1 MKWEQKNKKG
11 IESTA
16 DAPIK
21 KQWTAKKIQQ
31 PWEKYDLMK
40 EYRRTITEE
49 DQLEIWKDVDEQKD
63 KFPTRSHVWKKNLQ
77 KAPRKAS
84 R

>member
-1 MKWEQKNKKG
+1 MKG
-11 IESTA
+11 IDDVFSQV
-16 DAPIK
+16 PIK
-21 KQWTAKKIQQ
+21 KQWIAKRHQQ

-40 EYRRTITEE
+40 EYRRSIPEE

-63 KFPTRSHVWKKNLQ
+63 KFPKRSQVWKKNLQ